1 MLKKVIIKGMSCSHC
16 VNHVRQALSELKD
29 SQKVEVNLEQ
39 KYAIVETSSNDE
51 EIKEKIEDQGYDV
64 ISIENI

>member
-16 VNHVRQALSELKD
+16 VNHVREALSELKD